1 MLARTDPC
9 HRIQSINGLNTAGGK
24 TPWNLLTCRSVHLD
38 ESSGFCA
45 GDRTKWWLQQA
56 ARIIKS
62 TLQTR
67 VSSPNVNQ
75 FKSKQQYWLAMK
87 KRAWLLQMLSYIF
100 TGLSFHVSTLA
111 CVQIN
116 FFFFFFFVFSN
127 RQPLLCHL
135 QLLLSTKGN
144 WLSPWS
150 LSHLKSK
157 QLRKPKVKKK
167 VAVSISGFASNFW
180 ARLFSRS
187 DKKARVE
194 EGGELHVLI
203 KEAKNLMAMK
213 SGGTSDSFVKGL
225 VITCPI
231 LKPIKN
237 K

>member
-45 GDRTKWWLQQA
+45 GDRTKWWFQQA

-116 FFFFFFFVFSN
+116 FFFLFFVFSN

-167 VAVSISGFASNFW
+167 WLFLSLALLQISELVCSPVQT
-180 ARLFSRS
+180 
-187 DKKARVE
+187 KKPGWRKE
-194 EGGELHVLI
+194 ESC
-203 KEAKNLMAMK
+203 M
-213 SGGTSDSFVKGL
+213 S
-225 VITCPI
+225 
-231 LKPIKN
+231 
-237 K
+237 

>member
-1 MLARTDPC
+1 MKAVADL
-9 HRIQSINGLNTAGGK
+9 RILVT
-24 TPWNLLTCRSVHLD
+24 TYMCP
-38 ESSGFCA
+38 CA
-45 GDRTKWWLQQA
+45 GDRTKWWLQQG

-87 KRAWLLQMLSYIF
+87 KRAWLLQMLSHIF

-111 CVQIN
+111 CVH
-116 FFFFFFFVFSN
+116 FFVFSN

-167 VAVSISGFASNFW
+167 SGCFYLWLCFKFLSSSVLSF
-180 ARLFSRS
+180 RQKSQ
-187 DKKARVE
+187 
-194 EGGELHVLI
+194 GGGRRRAACPNKGG
-203 KEAKNLMAMK
+203 KEFDGNEVRRHI
-213 SGGTSDSFVKGL
+213 G
-225 VITCPI
+225 
-231 LKPIKN
+231 
-237 K
+237 

>member
-116 FFFFFFFVFSN
+116 FFFFFFVFSN

-167 VAVSISGFASNFW
+167 SGCFYLWLCFKFLSSSVLPF
-180 ARLFSRS
+180 RQKSQ
-187 DKKARVE
+187 
-194 EGGELHVLI
+194 GGGRRRAACPNKGG
-203 KEAKNLMAMK
+203 KEFDGNEVRRHI
-213 SGGTSDSFVKGL
+213 G
-225 VITCPI
+225 
-231 LKPIKN
+231 
-237 K
+237 

>member
-116 FFFFFFFVFSN
+116 FFFFFFVFSN
-127 RQPLLCHL
+127 RHPLLCHL

-167 VAVSISGFASNFW
+167 WRFLSLALLQISELVCSPVQT
-180 ARLFSRS
+180 
-187 DKKARVE
+187 KKPGWRKE
-194 EGGELHVLI
+194 ESC
-203 KEAKNLMAMK
+203 M
-213 SGGTSDSFVKGL
+213 S
-225 VITCPI
+225 
-231 LKPIKN
+231 
-237 K
+237 

>member
-1 MLARTDPC
+1 MKA
-9 HRIQSINGLNTAGGK
+9 
-24 TPWNLLTCRSVHLD
+24 VV
-38 ESSGFCA
+38 CA

-87 KRAWLLQMLSYIF
+87 KRAWLLQMLSHIF

-116 FFFFFFFVFSN
+116 FFFFFFVFSN

-157 QLRKPKVKKK
+157 QLRKPKVKRN
-167 VAVSISGFASNFW
+167 SHFFFFISGFASNFW

>member
-116 FFFFFFFVFSN
+116 FFFLFFCLFKQAASVVPPSAFAQYKGELIISLKFVTPKK
-127 RQPLLCHL
+127 QTAEK
-135 QLLLSTKGN
+135 TKG
-144 WLSPWS
+144 
-150 LSHLKSK
+150 
-157 QLRKPKVKKK
+157 KKK

>member
-116 FFFFFFFVFSN
+116 FFFPFFLSFQTGSLCCATFSFCSVQ
-127 RQPLLCHL
+127 RGIDYLLEVCH
-135 QLLLSTKGN
+135 T
-144 WLSPWS
+144 
-150 LSHLKSK
+150 
-157 QLRKPKVKKK
+157 
-167 VAVSISGFASNFW
+167 
-180 ARLFSRS
+180 
-187 DKKARVE
+187 
-194 EGGELHVLI
+194 
-203 KEAKNLMAMK
+203 
-213 SGGTSDSFVKGL
+213 
-225 VITCPI
+225 
-231 LKPIKN
+231 
-237 K
+237 

>member
-1 MLARTDPC
+1 MKAV
-9 HRIQSINGLNTAGGK
+9 A
-24 TPWNLLTCRSVHLD
+24 
-38 ESSGFCA
+38 CA

-87 KRAWLLQMLSYIF
+87 KRAWLLQMLSHIF

-116 FFFFFFFVFSN
+116 FFFFFFVFSN

-157 QLRKPKVKKK
+157 QLRKPKVKRNSHFFFFFYLWLCFKFLSSSVLAFRQK
-167 VAVSISGFASNFW
+167 SQ
-180 ARLFSRS
+180 
-187 DKKARVE
+187 
-194 EGGELHVLI
+194 GGGRRRAACPNKGG
-203 KEAKNLMAMK
+203 KEFDGNEVRRHI
-213 SGGTSDSFVKGL
+213 G
-225 VITCPI
+225 
-231 LKPIKN
+231 
-237 K
+237 

>member
-116 FFFFFFFVFSN
+116 FFFLFFLSFQTGSLCCATFSFCSVQ
-127 RQPLLCHL
+127 RGIDYLLEVCH
-135 QLLLSTKGN
+135 T
-144 WLSPWS
+144 
-150 LSHLKSK
+150 
-157 QLRKPKVKKK
+157 
-167 VAVSISGFASNFW
+167 
-180 ARLFSRS
+180 
-187 DKKARVE
+187 
-194 EGGELHVLI
+194 
-203 KEAKNLMAMK
+203 
-213 SGGTSDSFVKGL
+213 
-225 VITCPI
+225 
-231 LKPIKN
+231 
-237 K
+237 